1 MNEPKQPIR
10 DNEQLPNQYD
20 DSAIIPPNKFG
31 RNAIRDYVVIGTEP
45 MTSIVNFEISGDG
58 TGLSELFEIVPS
70 LTCEA
75 EATIASNGYHLWC
88 SGPPKEELEAGLAE
102 ASLIEDYTLINSTGK
117 KWLYNVE
124 FEPEMV
130 DVFELALEEGGT
142 ILDASAID
150 GSWVLDIRVQERSDA
165 SSIYDKVEA
174 NGLVPTIIRLYDTD
188 DETHSQAGLTQRQY
202 ETLTAAIEH
211 GYFEIP
217 REVSMQELSDE
228 LNISHQALS
237 ERLRRAYQSLVTSEL
252 DVTTEEAGSAQSS
265 TLSP

>member
-10 DNEQLPNQYD
+10 GNEQLPNRYD
-20 DSAIIPPNKFG
+20 ISGIILPNIFG
-31 RNAIRDYVVIGTEP
+31 KNAMRYHTVVGTEP
-45 MTSIVNFEISGDG
+45 MTSIVNLEISGDG
-58 TGLSELFEIVPS
+58 TGLSELFEAVPS

-75 EATIASNGYHLWC
+75 EAAIVSNGYHLWC
-88 SGPPKEELEAGLAE
+88 SGASKEEIEAGLAE

-117 KWLYNVE
+117 KWLYNVK

-130 DVFELALEEGGT
+130 DIFGLTLEEGGT

-165 SSIYDKVEA
+165 SSIYDKLEDH
-174 NGLVPTIIRLYDTD
+174 GLVPTIIRLYNTD

-202 ETLTAAIEH
+202 ETLTAAVEH

-217 REVSMQELSDE
+217 REASMQELSDE

-252 DVTTEEAGSAQSS
+252 DVTTEEAGSGQSP
-265 TLSP
+265 TLSN